1 MKSRN
6 VLVVLLVIVFLF
18 TFEAELLAA
27 PGGKIA
33 KAFFKSF
40 WGKLILGILTIVFLP
55 LILIQMFRENRKVKA
70 TQKALGQLAT
80 LDDNFEILKLNARV
94 KGVFEQVHRAWT
106 KEDMSEASQLMTD
119 WYWQN
124 QQLVYLNAWEE
135 RGLVNICR
143 VREVNNVK
151 PILVKA
157 TQEPNFENSRISFL
171 ISAEM
176 EDYLQEK
183 ESGRIVEGAKGFDDE
198 ESIWTF
204 VLQNGNWLLE
214 NITQEAAYSEF
225 VKMPN
230 VVPQFQTA

>member
-6 VLVVLLVIVFLF
+6 LLIVVLVIVFLF

-33 KAFFKSF
+33 NAFFKSF

-55 LILIQMFRENRKVKA
+55 FILIQMFRESRKVKA
-70 TQKALGQLAT
+70 TKKALQQLAT
-80 LDDNFEILKLNARV
+80 LDDNFEILKLKARV
-94 KGVFEQVHRAWT
+94 SGVFNQVHRAWS
-106 KEDMSEASQLMTD
+106 KEDMAQASELMTD

-135 RGLVNICR
+135 EGLVNICR
-143 VREVNNVK
+143 VREVNEVK

-157 TQEPNFENSRISFL
+157 TQEPNFENSRVSFS
-171 ISAEM
+171 ISAEI
-176 EDYLQEK
+176 EDYLK
-183 ESGRIVEGAKGFDDE
+183 ERDSDRIVQGAKGFDDE

-214 NITQEAAYSEF
+214 NINQEGAYSEF

-230 VVPQFQTA
+230 VVPQFATA